1 MMEKT
6 PYSPPPGFLI
16 FVVALICVLILLV
29 GLLAWLAPI
38 LWPDYPAD

>member
-1 MMEKT
+1 MDENAYRQ
-6 PYSPPPGFLI
+6 PRGFLI
-16 FVVALICVLILLV
+16 FVVAAIGVLILLG